1 MIEYKKE
8 KDLDYKDI
16 KAIFISSMGG
26 HLNELLHLAPLIKKY
41 DSMIVT
47 EKTKA
52 TEFVKKIYP
61 NTEYVKYG
69 TKKNLFKYIYI
80 FFANICKS
88 FSLIKK
94 FNPDIIITTG
104 THTAVPMV
112 YIAKLFGKKIIY
124 IETYANIVTK
134 TMAGRIIEPIADKV
148 VVQWESMK
156 KLYKNSEYFGG
167 IF

>member
-1 MIEYKKE
+1 MIKYKNKN
-8 KDLDYKDI
+8 DINYKNI

-26 HLNELLHLAPLIKKY
+26 HLNELLQLESLIKKY

-69 TKKNLFKYIYI
+69 TKKNILKYIFVFFSNI
-80 FFANICKS
+80 FKS
-88 FSLIKK
+88 FSIIKK

-104 THTAVPMV
+104 THTAVPMA
-112 YIAKLFGKKIIY
+112 YIAKLFDKKVIY

-156 KLYKNSEYFGG
+156 KLYKKSEYFGG